1 MLLENL
7 GIDYTKVDEF
17 SLTPNSYNDFIRECQ
32 ELSINSDDKPLLD
45 QDDNFYTQINSQY
58 YDISE
63 FNQINHNKEASFN
76 LIHTNLASIAKH
88 HDDLQLTLSL
98 LKTKFDVIGI
108 TEHKIKKD
116 TQISN
121 IDIPGY
127 QPFVFDCSDTSHGG
141 TGFYIKNSIV
151 FNRRD
156 DLKFYSPGDF
166 ESTFIEIIFPNKKN
180 MIIGCIYRHPSSNI
194 SIQKEIFEPVLDKI
208 ASEEKTCALMG
219 DFNID
224 LLKVDSNE
232 EANAYYNIVTSHFF
246 IPFILQPTRL
256 KSKTLIDNIFI
267 NSIEY
272 PSYSG
277 NLTIQLSDQLFQF
290 VILQGFYKD
299 LTPKKTNI
307 YERNFRNFSEQ
318 EFNDE
323 MKNTN
328 WKTILKTDLNDPNLS
343 LNNLHDYINKILDR
357 YAPYKKLSKKE
368 IKFKS
373 KPWISNEIL
382 SLMKKRDKLLFKYTK
397 HKKKKCELATN
408 LYNEYKII
416 SYQAKTR

>member
-45 QDDNFYTQINSQY
+45 QEDNFYTQINSQY

-194 SIQKEIFEPVLDKI
+194 SIQKFNKEIFEPVLEKI
-208 ASEEKTCALMG
+208 ASEEKTCALLG

-246 IPFILQPTRL
+246 IPFIL
-256 KSKTLIDNIFI
+256 
-267 NSIEY
+267 
-272 PSYSG
+272 
-277 NLTIQLSDQLFQF
+277 
-290 VILQGFYKD
+290 
-299 LTPKKTNI
+299 
-307 YERNFRNFSEQ
+307 
-318 EFNDE
+318 
-323 MKNTN
+323 
-328 WKTILKTDLNDPNLS
+328 
-343 LNNLHDYINKILDR
+343 
-357 YAPYKKLSKKE
+357 
-368 IKFKS
+368 
-373 KPWISNEIL
+373 
-382 SLMKKRDKLLFKYTK
+382 
-397 HKKKKCELATN
+397 
-408 LYNEYKII
+408 
-416 SYQAKTR
+416 